1 MPFQNADDGGAAA
14 DDDCN
19 VVFRAKVDLACL
31 APSSHLR
38 CSLAFLPDC
47 VLLHFCL
54 KSNSI
59 SFDIFLYSYFVL
71 YFYFYL
77 FLTATLAIK
86 EFATRAML
94 VFNSVHIFNL
104 SSNL

>member
-19 VVFRAKVDLACL
+19 GVFRAKVDLACL

-59 SFDIFLYSYFVL
+59 SFDICISLLVYCVIFLALKFS
-71 YFYFYL
+71 
-77 FLTATLAIK
+77 K
-86 EFATRAML
+86 Q
-94 VFNSVHIFNL
+94 
-104 SSNL
+104 

>member
-59 SFDIFLYSYFVL
+59 SFDILFCVIFLAALNLRLKSSKVL
-71 YFYFYL
+71 K
-77 FLTATLAIK
+77 TMTSIVAI
-86 EFATRAML
+86 
-94 VFNSVHIFNL
+94 
-104 SSNL
+104 